1 MADRSFVSLTR
12 LARQRQRLHVKERE
26 LLAAERRVLRQVDR
40 LLAQLG
46 YRLIA
51 GNGPTSKAR
60 AVGER
65 KQELPKTLRCPK
77 CDRRFSRQMHVARHM
92 SAMHKGQ
99 KSQKNVKRRRPT
111 ATKKSK

>member
-1 MADRSFVSLTR
+1 
-12 LARQRQRLHVKERE
+12 
-26 LLAAERRVLRQVDR
+26 

-51 GNGPTSKAR
+51 GNGPASKAR
-60 AVGER
+60 AVGRR

-92 SAMHKGQ
+92 SAMHGGQ
-99 KSQKNVKRRRPT
+99 KKAKRRRPT
-111 ATKKSK
+111 TAKKSKMSVTRRTTSGSGVPLLSHHAVSR

>member
-1 MADRSFVSLTR
+1 MADRPFASLTH
-12 LARQRQRLHVKERE
+12 LAGQRQRLQLKERE
-26 LLAAERRVLRQVDR
+26 LLAAERWVLGRVDR

-60 AVGER
+60 AGGAR
-65 KQELPKTLRCPK
+65 KRGLPKTLPCPK

-92 SAMHKGQ
+92 SAMHGGQ
-99 KSQKNVKRRRPT
+99 KKAKRRRPT
-111 ATKKSK
+111 TSKNSK